1 MSPEERLNIW
11 AVEGPFNSMKVGGIM
26 QINLRIFCVAA
37 AVMVGS
43 TAIASAQGST
53 DRNGNAMG
61 SQNVGQ
67 TGGAGKDNKAT
78 TGMSRTSPSQN
89 DPNGSPSAPPTT
101 KQGPQGDPSKSNDA
115 PK

>member
-1 MSPEERLNIW
+1 
-11 AVEGPFNSMKVGGIM
+11 M
-26 QINLRIFCVAA
+26 QSNLRVFCVAA
-37 AVMVGS
+37 AVIMGS
-43 TAIASAQGST
+43 AIASAQGST

-67 TGGAGKDNKAT
+67 GTAGGAGKDNKAT
-78 TGMSRTSPSQN
+78 TSMNRTSPSQN

>member
-1 MSPEERLNIW
+1 
-11 AVEGPFNSMKVGGIM
+11 M
-26 QINLRIFCVAA
+26 QINLRIICVAA
-37 AVMVGS
+37 AVIVGS

-53 DRNGNAMG
+53 DRNGIAMG

-67 TGGAGKDNKAT
+67 GTTGGAVKDNKAT
-78 TGMSRTSPSQN
+78 TGMSRTSPSKN
-89 DPNGSPSAPPTT
+89 DPNGSPSESPTT

>member
-1 MSPEERLNIW
+1 MQ
-11 AVEGPFNSMKVGGIM
+11 FNRRTVY
-26 QINLRIFCVAA
+26 VAA
-37 AVMVGS
+37 AVIIGS
-43 TAIASAQGST
+43 TAVASAQGST

-67 TGGAGKDNKAT
+67 GKTDGAMKDNKAT

-89 DPNGSPSAPPTT
+89 SPNGSPGAPPTA
-101 KQGPQGDPSKSNDA
+101 KQGPQGDPSKANDA